1 PLALIIA
8 AAEAGV
14 IGWSV
19 GTRQYRPGLVVAA
32 RRAYL
37 LAAHRRG
44 GMATPG
50 GGCGGPV
57 LDTRRRAEVW
67 WRGGRGGG
75 PLPRPG
81 AARGDAA
88 GVTGPA
94 LARATAAIQHGKT
107 VIIIDLT
114 GGAASGHEYGIAGD
128 GHAVTEAVM
137 AACDGV
143 HAPLAVFG
151 AGRGHYEPF
160 SDASPDRAV
169 ALVAAMI
176 DWSGAGQEQRMLSG
190 DPLRTAF
197 EHLAAPGPTPPGH
210 AG

>member
-1 PLALIIA
+1 RAINSYLATAKRLVGFLAEPGSMPPHLFRLSEAVAGLRHLLPGQLPLALIIA

-44 GMATPG
+44 EMATPG
-50 GGCGGPV
+50 GGCVGTV
-57 LDTRRRAEVW
+57 LHTGRRAEIC
-67 WRGGRGGG
+67 WREAEGGVLVTGR
-75 PLPRPG
+75 
-81 AARGDAA
+81 DAA
-88 GVTGPA
+88 GVTGTA
-94 LARATAAIQHGKT
+94 LALATAAIQHRKT

-137 AACDGV
+137 AARDGV
-143 HAPLAVFG
+143 DAPLGGVGGGGGDHA
-151 AGRGHYEPF
+151 
-160 SDASPDRAV
+160 
-169 ALVAAMI
+169 AL
-176 DWSGAGQEQRMLSG
+176 SGAR
-190 DPLRTAF
+190 A
-197 EHLAAPGPTPPGH
+197 GPPVP
-210 AG
+210 